1 MQEARM
7 TEEDDGRI
15 GLRRTHWVD
24 FALGSVLCDD
34 YFQQRPSAP
43 GTAPIADTIQFN
55 LSVPVNG
62 GHLAGEDVFQQFTL
76 NERQSYRRK
85 IVLGIIR
92 SPIVVTQ
99 VVRTPLMHSA
109 SEFSSFENHIRKRH
123 PCSQG
128 GGQLPSRY
136 QPASEK

>member
-1 MQEARM
+1 MQEAMM

-62 GHLAGEDVFQQFTL
+62 GHLAGKMCFSSSLLTRD
-76 NERQSYRRK
+76 
-85 IVLGIIR
+85 
-92 SPIVVTQ
+92 SPISG
-99 VVRTPLMHSA
+99 R
-109 SEFSSFENHIRKRH
+109 
-123 PCSQG
+123 
-128 GGQLPSRY
+128 
-136 QPASEK
+136 